1 MNTRPTLHAVE
12 FRIDARE
19 PYRVDMNAK
28 GLLVLAQ
35 WCPATSTYDTVAEP
49 NDHIEA
55 CRIGAHLFRSQ
66 APTMS
71 ASMGAM

>member
-1 MNTRPTLHAVE
+1 MNARPTLHAVE
-12 FRIDARE
+12 FRIDARQ
-19 PYRVDMNAK
+19 PYRVDLNSR

-35 WCPATSTYDTVAEP
+35 WSVTQAAYVTVDDPDA
-49 NDHIEA
+49 HIEA
-55 CRIGAHLFRSQ
+55 CRIGAHLFKSQ